1 MWKDEANYYFSFLII
16 TIKDWRHRLGWRA
29 KMTFRSSRQSN
40 KFNGTSDWKCRETLP
55 GLFMKRTGFNV
66 PSHGELSK
74 PWQWLLNC
82 WSFKTVNQC
91 DLILHKRRTF
101 DSKQGDKR
109 RVNRK
114 AISIEPSSDQKH
126 NNSMNNWNAQETIV
140 LKIDYP
146 TLILWSIVNFIF
158 FYVL

>member
-1 MWKDEANYYFSFLII
+1 
-16 TIKDWRHRLGWRA
+16 
-29 KMTFRSSRQSN
+29 
-40 KFNGTSDWKCRETLP
+40 
-55 GLFMKRTGFNV
+55 MKRTGFNV

-158 FYVL
+158 FMFYNWNNCEAFLSVFVFLNSELMQFSTRQCQTLSSAEISISLTHEE